1 MAANNTF
8 SERSPPSFDKNRD
21 DYPKWK
27 KKFNLWETITEVEKK
42 KRGSILVLRL
52 DDETQESVLDSVSSE
67 DLQSNEGANKVIT
80 YLDSVFLKNTQF
92 TEFQLYEDFETYRR
106 PDTYSMD
113 KFIDEFEK
121 RWTKT
126 KNKGTQLSENVL
138 AYRLLKSANLS
149 ETQQQLLI
157 ATVQDNTYEGMKNQI
172 RKVFVGKLE
181 GPSVTVKMEPE
192 DIHLNQRFK
201 EKFPR
206 RNWTPNTE
214 TDFKNSSRN
223 WNSPASYENK
233 GQRTWYRNK
242 EPEYKS
248 QLQAEVS
255 QKVKSMRKK
264 ANNPTDRY
272 GNITRCWI
280 CESVNHYAR
289 YCPDRDSQAFFEEST
304 DQNTFRKEEDTFHAV
319 TLQQEDGLNQVRRN
333 GLVRE
338 SLGSM
343 VLDCGASR
351 NVCGKLWYSCYVDS
365 LLPEDKRQIK
375 EYESNHVFR
384 FGDGNTV
391 KSIKTVEFPALIGQV
406 SVVMVTD
413 VVDCNIPFLLS
424 MNSMREAGMDLRLF
438 NDTVVVFGQTIKLSI
453 SSTGHYLLSLGVK
466 SYTSSVSCEPGKI
479 GGQILFS
486 VSDQPPEK
494 IALKLHRQFSHPS
507 ADRLIKLVKDQGK
520 ECDDIVEAIRK
531 VTQECKICQEYRKP
545 PPRPIVGLPI
555 ASRFNQCIAMDLK
568 QFKNVHLLHIIDHA
582 TRLSAGAIIRSK
594 KPSVIVN
601 EIFRHWIGIYGAPE
615 SILSDNGGE
624 FNNPEM
630 REFGEKLNINI
641 KTTAAESPWSNGLV
655 ERHNCIIGSM
665 IDKTVRDINCS
676 LELALSWSLAAHNS
690 LANVH
695 GFSPFQLVFSRNP
708 TLPCLQ
714 NSKPPALNAGTS
726 SDIIR
731 RNLEALHTAR
741 QAFVASESS
750 EKVRRA
756 LSHNIRTS
764 ADQKYFTN
772 DKVYYKRQDSK
783 NWKGPGVVLGQEG
796 QQVLVKHGGVYIR
809 VHPCR
814 LSLVKETF
822 VGGDSNEMQ
831 ANFGEPKT
839 EGKQI
844 FVDSD
849 KSEGTSSSGESQPFN
864 IDVPENTSVQ
874 VENQVVETEPP
885 TENIEIETELERE
898 LNNLLEE
905 SAQNEIRETEPE
917 TIKKPDNQL
926 EETEPVENRET
937 ERQAEE
943 IASNKDISSQ
953 PKRIEC
959 ESGEMSQLE
968 LGTQSKQH
976 TEDNAPLLG
985 IKLKEGMKVKYK
997 DKNTGRNVIV
1007 ELGKRAGKASGKYKG
1022 EWNVRSVQGARS
1034 VVNFEKDISSLEV
1047 LGNKQLTESHINY
1060 VPEEMGLSELY
1071 ITQNKAEVTGAKI
1084 KELESWRN
1092 NNVYEE
1098 VPFEDQQCI
1107 SSKWVIKPKIVNNE
1121 HKIKARL
1128 VLKGYEEEDCFRT
1141 DAPCGM
1147 RESVRLL
1154 LAITATMKWELRSV
1168 DFKTAFLQGDFIER
1182 EVFMIPPKE
1191 ANSENVWKIRK
1202 AVYGLN
1208 DGPRQWYVRL
1218 RNTIIGTG
1226 CAMNSLDPG
1235 LFTLH
1240 IDSKL
1245 CGLLVA
1251 YVDDILWSG
1260 NTQFQN
1266 MVISELIKLLEISVE
1281 NSTVFDYVGIQ
1292 LKQQD
1297 DKTITLNQ
1305 HAYIDSVDEISITNE
1320 CDKQRLLD
1328 NSELKKLRR
1337 AAGQLNWAANI
1348 SRPDMGF
1355 AACEVATSV
1364 PKATVS
1370 SLINANKWIRHLKN
1384 DQSFIKFPSF
1394 SSLEDMKVIV
1404 YTDASYANLPG
1415 GASQGG
1421 QLVFLTDGSY
1431 CAPILWHSRKIRRVV
1446 KNTLGAE
1453 TLSLA
1458 QGAESAFLI
1467 AKIASEVIYGNK
1479 DSQLPVTCVTDN
1491 LSLYQSGHTTNNLL
1505 DDRLK
1510 IDMAI
1515 IREMVS
1521 KNEITLEWVPGS
1533 DQVSDVLTKKGAS
1546 NKKLIDMI
1554 ERGHF

>member
-149 ETQQQLLI
+149 ESQQQLLI

-181 GPSVTVKMEPE
+181 GPSLTVKTEPE

-206 RNWTPNTE
+206 RNWTPNHE
-214 TDFKNSSRN
+214 PDFKNSSRN
-223 WNSPASYENK
+223 WNSQGSYENK

-242 EPEYKS
+242 EPERKP
-248 QLQAEVS
+248 QLQEEVS
-255 QKVKSMRKK
+255 QKIKSLRKK

-280 CESVNHYAR
+280 CDSVNHYAR
-289 YCPDRDSQAFFEEST
+289 YCPDRDSQAFLEEST

-319 TLQQEDGLNQVRRN
+319 TLQQEDGLGHIRRN

-375 EYESNHVFR
+375 EYESDHVFR

-406 SVVMVTD
+406 GVVVVTD

-438 NDTVVVFGQTIKLSI
+438 NDTVIVFGQTIKLSI

-466 SYTSSVSCEPGKI
+466 GDSDTCSKSCEPGKI
-479 GGQILFS
+479 GGPILFT

-708 TLPCLQ
+708 TLPCLL
-714 NSKPPALNAGTS
+714 NSKPPALNESTS
-726 SDIIR
+726 SDIVR

-741 QAFVASESS
+741 QAFIASESS

-764 ADQKYFTN
+764 AEQKYFTN
-772 DKVYYKRQDSK
+772 DKVYYKRLDSK
-783 NWKGPGVVLGQEG
+783 SWKGPGVVLGQEG

-814 LSLVKETF
+814 LSLAKETF
-822 VGGDSNEMQ
+822 VGGPSSEIPASLD
-831 ANFGEPKT
+831 EPKA
-839 EGKQI
+839 ERKQT

-849 KSEGTSSSGESQPFN
+849 ESDSTLSIGELRQQQSLN
-864 IDVPENTSVQ
+864 VHAPEFT
-874 VENQVVETEPP
+874 VETEPV
-885 TENIEIETELERE
+885 EETEPIE
-898 LNNLLEE
+898 N
-905 SAQNEIRETEPE
+905 RETEPE
-917 TIKKPDNQL
+917 TESEMNNQL
-926 EETEPVENRET
+926 EESARIVNTELENDKEIDSQVEET
-937 ERQAEE
+937 ERVE
-943 IASNKDISSQ
+943 NKQSQVERIS
-953 PKRIEC
+953 PNRELNTLPENVER
-959 ESGEMSQLE
+959 ESSEMSQLSQ
-968 LGTQSKQH
+968 GTLSKQFK
-976 TEDNAPLLG
+976 EDNSPLLG

-997 DKNTGRNVIV
+997 DKNTGRKVIV
-1007 ELGKRAGKASGKYKG
+1007 ELGKRAGKASGKYWA
-1022 EWNVRSVQGARS
+1022 EWNVRNVQGARS
-1034 VVNFEKDISSLEV
+1034 VVNFEKDISSLEI
-1047 LGNKQLTESHINY
+1047 LGNEQLTESQINY

-1071 ITQNKAEVTGAKI
+1071 ITQNKMEVTSAKI
-1084 KELESWRN
+1084 KELESWKK

-1098 VPFEDQQCI
+1098 VPYGDQQCI

-1128 VLKGYEEEDCFRT
+1128 VLKGYEEEDCLRT

-1154 LAITATMKWELRSV
+1154 LAITATMKWELRSI

-1182 EVFMIPPKE
+1182 EVFMLPPKE

-1218 RNTIIGTG
+1218 RNTIVGTG
-1226 CAMNSLDPG
+1226 CVMNSLDPG

-1240 IDSKL
+1240 IDSEL

-1260 NTQFQN
+1260 NTQFQS

-1297 DKTITLNQ
+1297 DKTIILNQ
-1305 HAYIDSVDEISITNE
+1305 HAYIDSIDEINITNE

-1328 NSELKKLRR
+1328 NPELKKLRR

-1384 DQSFIKFPSF
+1384 NQSFIKFPSF
-1394 SSLEDMKVIV
+1394 NSLEDIKVVV

-1421 QLVFLTDGSY
+1421 QLVFLTDGSN
-1431 CAPILWHSRKIRRVV
+1431 CAPILWHSRKVRRVV

-1453 TLSLA
+1453 TLSLT

-1467 AKIASEVIYGNK
+1467 AKIASEVIHGKK
-1479 DSQLPVTCVTDN
+1479 DLQLPVTCVTDN

-1510 IDMAI
+1510 IDIAI

-1546 NKKLIDMI
+1546 NKKLIGII